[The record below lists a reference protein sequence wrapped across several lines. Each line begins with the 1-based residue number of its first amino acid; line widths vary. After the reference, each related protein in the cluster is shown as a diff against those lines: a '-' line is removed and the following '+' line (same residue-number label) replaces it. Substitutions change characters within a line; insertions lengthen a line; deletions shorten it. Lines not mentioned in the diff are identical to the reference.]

1 MDDYIELSFDHK
13 REDDSY
19 DDKTSEQ
26 EEEDD
31 DDDLI
36 VDIDEDIEQGYIDDG
51 FFDLE
56 QARLSSERNRKTTA
70 IQDSNSESSKNI
82 RSDNAINNS
91 NGNTL
96 NSLSVEGSK
105 MAETFSQYLDKWLKH
120 STVQGLNNPLVKMPV
135 KRFRPL
141 SSTEYESISR
151 GGSMII
157 GTSSDPIA
165 RNLFKNFQTR
175 IRERG
180 EHSAFLAFGAL
191 EMTIAAGI
199 GQQPRNALFPVIL
212 KKAIL
217 QSNNERIKAIIS
229 EDDEWQINPVL
240 DTHLLSQ
247 NIKISSIASTSPD
260 YIIRWLSAQ
269 LGNRGKAT
277 YDSYIGL
284 FSSQQMV
291 VQQRLSELPLR
302 QALARNPVIQAKIN
316 GAKIEGTHL
325 GEITDDGLEEMGLV
339 LPSDDS
345 QLRVIQL
352 SDRGIC
358 LQVEGPPGTGKSQTI
373 ANTISNAIYHGRK
386 VLFVCDKKAAIT
398 QVEERLS
405 KCGLNPAILN
415 LHDEDLDKREFLRQA
430 TSKFPANTTNSY
442 SNNYPIEQLR
452 ETRKILNS
460 RVIFGRKIS
469 HPSLQISNR
478 QAIAGM
484 IDLKKRLVD
493 IPKLEIPNWQALSKD
508 RLDKL
513 LRSIA
518 EWPGLATVIANT
530 KSIWNRICPEA
541 FYENANASNEL
552 SEFVKNLFRTLESIE
567 LHRENAAS
575 LGIELPIAS
584 DKDVSN
590 IIDLCRIV
598 IEKPGCTNKIIG
610 NPDLTE
616 EELSY
621 LHTAWCRRDALKS
634 IGHPLNL
641 EASVAGD
648 EIAQARELLTR
659 EKADTWSELSARHG
673 FCTEQSNRIQ
683 EHQVSYK
690 KLCNQLGL
698 VYSPLLRV
706 RRAQFQSILSL
717 GTYGGLIPRSW
728 WNSSSNPVLI
738 VNGWLSQIRACS
750 EILKISPL
758 PVHFIAL
765 ERISSKYWE
774 HVEALAEHGFNFISY
789 CTKYVSDRKCK
800 YALRQA
806 YPSIPVKNFKGWRDV
821 TLHAVNAN
829 TTVKALRLSAHDH
842 VILTQLTEN
851 YLSMGHEIGS
861 DISTFTKSDDI
872 AKLQA
877 AAVHVEQCRSRNDLF
892 EISNIH
898 WQSFWESPNPQMIA
912 VVEKTLNDLDAIV
925 LQNSEDDNL
934 EVALEQYSQRINSID
949 SFLLRHETENG
960 NKQLS
965 VLEGF
970 TAQKEHHNLN
980 TVLESVKKYTEL
992 QDSNNTPNWVFL
1004 KMTLAWRTTFE
1015 QLRGNQ
1021 KLNIDSSIWHKLHLG
1036 LEEYISTTQAVYS
1049 SLALY
1054 FSGFQELFDDFDSL
1068 VSVLN
1073 EIQLE
1078 IDRYPLWLEK
1088 KKWELKLPAYPELK
1102 TLWPKVTNGDIEP
1115 ANAEPLFCFNL
1126 LRNCD
1131 PISKPQ
1137 GPELMQTINSF
1148 VEQDTNLGNWILEHL
1163 KARLSK
1169 AMNDASLTSAQG
1181 YTELR
1186 RLAGLQRIRGTVREL
1201 LNAHLSYL
1209 FAAKPCWMMSPTSL
1223 ANLISSNVFAE
1234 YSTPFDLVIFDE
1246 ASQIRVLDGLLSMA
1260 FAKQTIIVGD
1270 KNQLPPTDFFASF
1283 GNPDSDVDGQ
1293 DFGIS
1298 ESLLD
1303 EFAGVFVEDRSHVML
1318 MSHYRSETPDLI
1330 RFSNDWFYNSRLEMY
1345 PPSRVA
1351 GIGRRFHYVKDAIYS
1366 EIAGH
1371 RNNPTEAREVVKL
1384 IELHVTECPDK
1395 SLGVVT
1401 MNIPQMELIDELIQ
1415 GASSKVSAFCSN
1427 EERFF
1432 IRNLETVQGDEMDRI
1447 ILSLTYGKNKQGQ
1460 FNASILGPL
1469 TKSGGERRLNVA
1481 ITRSRNGLTVVSSLK
1496 SSDLDKSSAQSRG
1509 FQCLKAFLLDL
1520 ESNLTAG
1527 NYGVGNKRFGRIKD
1541 GISNVVYC
1549 ESPFEEQVV
1558 EFLEN
1563 EGYEIECQYGAGKFR
1578 LDIVVKENGRNLI
1591 AIECDGAA
1599 YHSSLAARTRDRARQ
1614 RILENLGWQFHRV
1627 WSTNWWFFEQQEK
1640 DGIISA
1646 INSARNAR
1654 SK

>member
-1 MDDYIELSFDHK
+1 
-13 REDDSY
+13 
-19 DDKTSEQ
+19 
-26 EEEDD
+26 
-31 DDDLI
+31 
-36 VDIDEDIEQGYIDDG
+36 
-51 FFDLE
+51 
-56 QARLSSERNRKTTA
+56 
-70 IQDSNSESSKNI
+70 
-82 RSDNAINNS
+82 
-91 NGNTL
+91 
-96 NSLSVEGSK
+96 
-105 MAETFSQYLDKWLKH
+105 MAETFAQYIDKWLKH

-141 SSTEYESISR
+141 SSTEYESITR
-151 GGSMII
+151 DGSMII

-199 GQQPRNALFPVIL
+199 GQQPRSALFPVIL
-212 KKAIL
+212 KKAML
-217 QSNNERIKAIIS
+217 QSHNERIKATIS

-240 DTHLLSQ
+240 DAHLLSQ
-247 NIKISSIASTSPD
+247 NIKISSVASNSPD
-260 YIIRWLSAQ
+260 YIVRWLSAQ
-269 LGNRGKAT
+269 LGNRGKIT

-302 QALARNPVIQAKIN
+302 QALARNLVIQAKIN
-316 GAKIEGTHL
+316 GFKIEGTNL

-352 SDRGIC
+352 SDKGIC

-386 VLFVCDKKAAIT
+386 VLLVCDKKAAIT

-405 KCGLNPAILN
+405 KCGLSPAILN

-430 TSKFPANTTNSY
+430 TSKFSANTANRL

-452 ETRKILNS
+452 ETRKILNN
-460 RVIFGRKIS
+460 RVVFGRKIA
-469 HPSLQISNR
+469 HPSLQIPNR

-493 IPKLEIPNWQALSKD
+493 IPKLDIPNWQALSKD

-518 EWPGLATVIANT
+518 EWPSLATVVANSN
-530 KSIWNRICPEA
+530 SIWNRINPES
-541 FYENANASNEL
+541 FDENANASNEL
-552 SEFVKNLFRTLESIE
+552 SEFVKNLLLMVESLE
-567 LHRENAAS
+567 LYRENAAS

-584 DKDVSN
+584 DNDISN
-590 IIDLCRIV
+590 VIALCRIV
-598 IEKPGCTNKIIG
+598 IERPACANKIIG
-610 NPDLTE
+610 NLNLTQT
-616 EELSY
+616 ELTH
-621 LHTAWCRRDALKS
+621 LHASWCRRDELKS
-634 IGHPLNL
+634 IGHPIEL
-641 EASVAGD
+641 ETCAAET
-648 EIAQARELLTR
+648 EISQARELLER
-659 EKADTWSELSARHG
+659 EKAGTWSGLSARG
-673 FCTEQSNRIQ
+673 SFYAEQSERIR
-683 EHQVSYK
+683 EHQTFYK
-690 KLCNQLGL
+690 KLRNQLGL
-698 VYSPLLRV
+698 VYSPLLKV
-706 RRAQFQSILSL
+706 RRAQIQSILSL
-717 GTYGGLIPRSW
+717 ETYGGLIPRSW
-728 WNSSSNPVLI
+728 WSSSSNPVLI
-738 VNGWLSQIRACS
+738 VNGWLSQIKQCS
-750 EILKISPL
+750 EIVKNSPL

-765 ERISSKYWE
+765 ERISQKYWE
-774 HVEALAEHGFNFISY
+774 HVEALAEHGFNLISY
-789 CTKYVSDRKCK
+789 CLKYVSDRKCK
-800 YALRQA
+800 YALRQV
-806 YPSIPVKNFKGWRDV
+806 YPSIPSKGFKGWRDV

-829 TTVKALRLSAHDH
+829 TTIKALRAATHDH

-851 YLSMGHEIGS
+851 YLSIGHDIGT

-877 AAVHVEQCRSRNDLF
+877 AAALVEQCRGRNDLF
-892 EISNIH
+892 EIGNIQ
-898 WQSFWESPNPQMIA
+898 WQSFWESPNRQMI
-912 VVEKTLNDLDAIV
+912 LNIQEGLSDLDAIV
-925 LQNSEDDNL
+925 LQDSEDDNL
-934 EVALEQYSQRINSID
+934 EAALEEYSQRIKLING
-949 SFLLRHETENG
+949 FLLRHETKPG
-960 NKQLS
+960 NRQLD
-965 VLEGF
+965 VMEGF
-970 TAQKEHHNLN
+970 NAQQEFHKLN
-980 TVLESVKKYTEL
+980 TILESVEKYTEL
-992 QDSNNTPNWVFL
+992 QDTGNSPDWDYL
-1004 KMTLAWRTTFE
+1004 KNILAWRNTFE
-1015 QLRGNQ
+1015 QRRRNQ
-1021 KLNIDSSIWHKLHLG
+1021 KLNLDSSIWHKLDSG
-1036 LEEYISTTQAVYS
+1036 LIEYRSKTQSIYA
-1049 SLALY
+1049 SLAQ
-1054 FSGFQELFDDFDSL
+1054 FFTGFQETFGDFVTL

-1073 EIQLE
+1073 DIQLE
-1078 IDRYPLWLEK
+1078 ICRYPLWLEK
-1088 KKWELKLPAYPELK
+1088 KKWELKLSAYPELK
-1102 TLWPKVTNGDIEP
+1102 TLWPKVTSGDIDP
-1115 ANAEPLFCFNL
+1115 SNAKPLFCFNL

-1137 GPELMQTINSF
+1137 GLELVQTINSF
-1148 VEQDTNLGNWILEHL
+1148 IEQDTNLANWILEHL

-1181 YTELR
+1181 DSELR
-1186 RLAGLQRIRGTVREL
+1186 RLAGLQRVRGTVREL
-1201 LNAHLSYL
+1201 LNAHINYL
-1209 FAAKPCWMMSPTSL
+1209 LAAKPCWMLSPTSL
-1223 ANLISSNVFAE
+1223 ANLISSNVFSE
-1234 YSTPFDLVIFDE
+1234 YTHPFDLVIFDE

-1283 GNPDSDVDGQ
+1283 GNPDSEIDGQ

-1330 RFSNDWFYNSRLEMY
+1330 RFSNDWFYNGRLEMY

-1351 GIGRRFHYVKDAIYS
+1351 GIGRRLHYVKDAIYS
-1366 EIAGH
+1366 ETVGQ

-1384 IELHVTECPDK
+1384 IELHVNECPDK

-1401 MNIPQMELIDELIQ
+1401 MNIPQMELIEELIQ
-1415 GASSKVSAFCSN
+1415 ATSSKVRTFCSN
-1427 EERFF
+1427 DEMFF
-1432 IRNLETVQGDEMDRI
+1432 VNNLETVQGDEMDRI
-1447 ILSLTYGKNKQGQ
+1447 ILSLTYGKNQQGQ
-1460 FNASILGPL
+1460 FNASVLGPL

-1481 ITRSRNGLTVVSSLK
+1481 ITRSRNGMTVVSSLK
-1496 SSDLDKSSAQSRG
+1496 SSDLDKSNAQSRG
-1509 FQCLKAFLLDL
+1509 FQCLKAFLQDL
-1520 ESNLTAG
+1520 ESNVTVR
-1527 NYGVGNKRFGRIKD
+1527 NYGVGNERFRPIKD
-1541 GISNVVYC
+1541 GLSDVVYC

-1578 LDIVVKENGRNLI
+1578 LDIVVKENGRNLV

-1599 YHSSLAARTRDRARQ
+1599 YHSSLVARTRDRARQ
-1614 RILENLGWQFHRV
+1614 RILENLGWRFHRV

-1640 DGIISA
+1640 EGIISA
-1646 INSARNAR
+1646 INAARNPR

>member
-1 MDDYIELSFDHK
+1 MDEYIDLSFDHK
-13 REDDSY
+13 REHDIY
-19 DDKTSEQ
+19 DDNASEQ
-26 EEEDD
+26 EEGYDD
-31 DDDLI
+31 SID
-36 VDIDEDIEQGYIDDG
+36 DIDEDVEKGYIDDG

-56 QARLSSERNRKTTA
+56 QDRLSRERNSKTTA
-70 IQDSNSESSKNI
+70 IQDSSSESSKNI
-82 RSDNAINNS
+82 SSGNAINNN

-96 NSLSVEGSK
+96 KSLSVEGSK

-141 SSTEYESISR
+141 STTEYESISR
-151 GGSMII
+151 GGSMVI

-180 EHSAFLAFGAL
+180 EHSAFLTFGAL

-212 KKAIL
+212 KKAML

-247 NIKISSIASTSPD
+247 NIKISSVAANSPD
-260 YIIRWLSAQ
+260 NIIRWLSAQ
-269 LGNRGKAT
+269 IGNRGKAT
-277 YDSYIGL
+277 YASYIGL

-302 QALARNPVIQAKIN
+302 QALARNPVLQAKIN
-316 GAKIEGTHL
+316 GFKIEGTNL

-352 SDRGIC
+352 SDKGIS

-386 VLFVCDKKAAIT
+386 VLLVCDKKAAIT
-398 QVEERLS
+398 QVEERLA
-405 KCGLNPAILN
+405 KCGLSPAVLN

-430 TSKFPANTTNSY
+430 TSKFPANNANRLP
-442 SNNYPIEQLR
+442 NNYPIEQLR
-452 ETRKILNS
+452 ETRKILNN

-469 HPSLQISNR
+469 HPSLQIPNR

-518 EWPGLATVIANT
+518 EWPGLEAVLANS
-530 KSIWNRICPEA
+530 KNIWNRINPES
-541 FYENANASNEL
+541 FDENANASNEL
-552 SEFVKNLFRTLESIE
+552 SEFVKNLLLMVESVE
-567 LHRENAAS
+567 LYRENAAT
-575 LGIELPIAS
+575 LGIEHPITS
-584 DKDVSN
+584 DKDINNV
-590 IIDLCRIV
+590 IDLCRIV
-598 IEKPGCTNKIIG
+598 IEKPACANKIIG
-610 NPDLTE
+610 NPNLTE
-616 EELSY
+616 TELTNLY
-621 LHTAWCRRDALKS
+621 TAWCRRNELKN
-634 IGHPLNL
+634 IGHPLDI
-641 EASVAGD
+641 ETCAAEV
-648 EIAQARELLTR
+648 EISHARELLDS
-659 EKADTWSELSARHG
+659 EKAVTWVDLSARG
-673 FCTEQSNRIQ
+673 TFYKEQSERIR
-683 EHQVSYK
+683 EHQAFYK

-698 VYSPLLRV
+698 VYSPLLKV
-706 RRAQFQSILSL
+706 RRAQIQSILSL

-728 WNSSSNPVLI
+728 WSSSSNPVLI
-738 VNGWLSQIRACS
+738 VNGWLSHIKQCS
-750 EILKISPL
+750 EIVKNSPL

-765 ERISSKYWE
+765 ERISHKYWE
-774 HVEALAEHGFNFISY
+774 HVEALAEHGFNLISY
-789 CTKYVSDRKCK
+789 CMKYISDRKCK

-806 YPSIPVKNFKGWRDV
+806 YPSIPSKGFKGWRDV

-829 TTVKALRLSAHDH
+829 TTIKALRAATHGH

-851 YLSMGHEIGS
+851 YLSIGHDIGT
-861 DISTFTKSDDI
+861 DISTFTNSDDI

-877 AAVHVEQCRSRNDLF
+877 AAALVEQCRGRNDLF
-892 EISNIH
+892 EIGNIQ
-898 WQSFWESPNPQMIA
+898 WQSYWESPNPQMI
-912 VVEKTLNDLDAIV
+912 VNIQKGLSDLDAIILV
-925 LQNSEDDNL
+925 HSEDDNL
-934 EVALEQYSQRINSID
+934 EAGLEEYSKRIDLING
-949 SFLLRHETENG
+949 FLLRHETKTG
-960 NKQLS
+960 NRQLD
-965 VLEGF
+965 VMKGF
-970 TAQKEHHNLN
+970 NAQQEFHKLN
-980 TVLESVKKYTEL
+980 AVLESVSKYTEL
-992 QDSNNTPNWVFL
+992 QETGLSPDWDYL
-1004 KMTLAWRTTFE
+1004 KNVLAWRTIFE
-1015 QLRGNQ
+1015 QRRGNQ
-1021 KLNIDSSIWHKLHLG
+1021 KLNIDSSIWHKLHSG
-1036 LEEYISTTQAVYS
+1036 LIEYRSKTQTIYT
-1049 SLALY
+1049 SLTQY
-1054 FSGFQELFDDFDSL
+1054 FSGFQEMFNDFVTL
-1068 VSVLN
+1068 VNVLN
-1073 EIQLE
+1073 DILLE
-1078 IDRYPLWLEK
+1078 ICRYPLWLEK

-1102 TLWPKVTNGDIEP
+1102 TLWPKVTNGDIVA

-1137 GPELMQTINSF
+1137 GLELVQTINSF
-1148 VEQDTNLGNWILEHL
+1148 IEQDTNLANWILEHL

-1169 AMNDASLTSAQG
+1169 SMNDAALTSAQG
-1181 YTELR
+1181 DYELR

-1201 LNAHLSYL
+1201 LNAHLHYL
-1209 FAAKPCWMMSPTSL
+1209 LAAKPCWMMSPTSL
-1223 ANLISSNVFAE
+1223 ANLISTDVFAE
-1234 YSTPFDLVIFDE
+1234 YSNPFDLVIFDE

-1283 GNPDSDVDGQ
+1283 GNPDSEFEGQ

-1351 GIGRRFHYVKDAIYS
+1351 GIGRRLHYVKDAIYS
-1366 EIAGH
+1366 ETVGQ
-1371 RNNPTEAREVVKL
+1371 RNNPAEAREVVKL
-1384 IELHVTECPDK
+1384 IELHVNECPDK

-1415 GASSKVSAFCSN
+1415 ATSPKVRTFCCNDES
-1427 EERFF
+1427 FF

-1447 ILSLTYGKNKQGQ
+1447 ILSLTYGKNQQGQ
-1460 FNASILGPL
+1460 FNASVLGPL

-1496 SSDLDKSSAQSRG
+1496 SSDLEKSNAQSRG

-1520 ESNLTAG
+1520 ESNVTAR
-1527 NYGVGNKRFGRIKD
+1527 NYGVGNERFSSIKD
-1541 GISNVVYC
+1541 GISNIVYC

-1558 EFLEN
+1558 DFLEN

-1591 AIECDGAA
+1591 AIECDGAG
-1599 YHSSLAARTRDRARQ
+1599 YHSSLVARTRDHARQ
-1614 RILENLGWQFHRV
+1614 RILENLGWRFHRV

-1646 INSARNAR
+1646 INAARNFR
-1654 SK
+1654 NK